1 MTFVLSPI
9 ARWLALLVA
18 VLALGVWIDHRGY
31 QRGVAACEARHTAQ
45 VAAIQADLD
54 KAAVQSRADAADLES
69 YRDAARI
76 LAEGIEN
83 ETRADVD
90 VCRAPKPDSLRRLQ
104 RRWSV
109 PN

>member
-1 MTFVLSPI
+1 MTPLW
-9 ARWLALLVA
+9 ARVVA
-18 VLALGVWIDHRGY
+18 VLAVLGAAYWWVDRIGY